1 MFIRVSPPYLHSSSW
16 SSAYVA
22 GETHVNFLNTRR
34 ALLCIRNFGRA
45 PASAIHALSQLDR
58 KLETDRAPM
67 GGSGLLF
74 NGFVLLCIVE
84 TGSASAECGSFRLLL
99 PGLLG
104 SKLTERVQRKELRS
118 FTAESLGD
126 SPNRN
131 ARIRGTMHSTSSR
144 WRRARHVWLME
155 GFPES
160 GMLLRCMSPLS
171 MLLLLVQALL
181 HARNREK

>member
-34 ALLCIRNFGRA
+34 ALFCIRNFGRA

-84 TGSASAECGSFRLLL
+84 PDRPLQSAVLFGCFFPGS
-99 PGLLG
+99 
-104 SKLTERVQRKELRS
+104 
-118 FTAESLGD
+118 
-126 SPNRN
+126 
-131 ARIRGTMHSTSSR
+131 
-144 WRRARHVWLME
+144 
-155 GFPES
+155 
-160 GMLLRCMSPLS
+160 
-171 MLLLLVQALL
+171 
-181 HARNREK
+181 